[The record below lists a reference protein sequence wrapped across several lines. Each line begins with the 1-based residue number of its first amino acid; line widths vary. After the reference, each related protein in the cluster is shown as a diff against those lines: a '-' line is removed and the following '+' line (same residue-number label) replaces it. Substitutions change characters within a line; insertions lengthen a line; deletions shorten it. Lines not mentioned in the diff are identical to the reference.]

1 MKVPAATMT
10 SRPDN
15 GRLFGIEAARGIAA
29 LLVVAYHG
37 GRHLREDIGYLPLA
51 GIFNFGHAGV
61 DFFFVLSG
69 FIILFVHRDDLGVRA
84 RLGRYAWRRA
94 ARIYPLYWIASA
106 ATLIAVALE
115 GKLSTLSFAFLGKS
129 FLLWPQPVEPL
140 LGVAWTL
147 EFEILFYAVV
157 GIAIVNL
164 RCGIAVML
172 AWGIGIVAA
181 AIWGTPSFPFGFIL
195 ADYNLDFFLGMG
207 AATLLR
213 QRSIPRPSTVLFA
226 GIVLFLACGAA
237 DNLELLSGIGK
248 TAKLTYGVASM
259 LLVIG
264 LAELER
270 QGRLDIPGALRELGA
285 SSYALYL
292 IHFWVFTATLKTL
305 YFIGL
310 MDDLPGWSKLCAI
323 IAAALVVALCLSR
336 FVERP
341 LLRICRKWSADY
353 RDEAPKA
360 RASVAP
366 QI

>member
-15 GRLFGIEAARGIAA
+15 RRLFGIEAARGIAA

-51 GIFNFGHAGV
+51 GIFNFGHAGI

-69 FIILFVHRDDLGVRA
+69 FIIFFVHRDDLGVSA
-84 RLGRYAWRRA
+84 RRGRYAWRRA

-106 ATLIAVALE
+106 ATLIAVAIE
-115 GKLSTLSFAFLGKS
+115 GKLSTLNFAFLGKS

-147 EFEILFYAVV
+147 EFEILFYAIV
-157 GIAIVNL
+157 GVAIVNL
-164 RCGIAVML
+164 RGGIAVML

-181 AIWGTPSFPFGFIL
+181 AIWGT
-195 ADYNLDFFLGMG
+195 
-207 AATLLR
+207 R
-213 QRSIPRPSTVLFA
+213 
-226 GIVLFLACGAA
+226 GAA
-237 DNLELLSGIGK
+237 DNLELLSGIDK

-285 SSYALYL
+285 SSYALCL
-292 IHFWVFTATLKTL
+292 IHFWAFTTTLKTL

-310 MDDLPGWSKLCAI
+310 RDDLPGWNQLCAI
-323 IAAALVVALCLSR
+323 IAAA
-336 FVERP
+336 
-341 LLRICRKWSADY
+341 
-353 RDEAPKA
+353 RDRHHDHEHW
-360 RASVAP
+360 R
-366 QI
+366 